1 MARYFFHLY
10 DVNSKNLVRDSEGA
24 VFSSLDEAKTEARG
38 LAQGIAGLAIDRS
51 TWQVLVIDE
60 NGQQVLKMPLAEVRV
75 STLRRWIDRAHRIAM
90 YQPRLRSSAF
100 TWLLTAAVLV
110 MIGQAIVSMLRVR
123 EPDSGSY
130 HLASVEAEASTLYVR
145 FVSRTSIADIETF
158 MEAYKVSL
166 VNGPLPGGWY
176 RFRIS
181 GLAASP
187 EELKSV
193 ARKMAQE
200 QIVSLAFVGR
210 SEDGRLAP

>member
-10 DVNSKNLVRDSEGA
+10 DADSKNLVRDSEGA
-24 VFSSLDEAKTEARG
+24 EFSSLAEAKTEAIG
-38 LAQGIAGLAIDRS
+38 WAQDIAGLAIDRS

-60 NGQQVLKMPLAEVRV
+60 NGQQVLRMPLAKVRV
-75 STLRRWIDRAHRIAM
+75 RRFRRWIDAVHRIAT
-90 YQPRLRSSAF
+90 YQPRLRSGAF
-100 TWLLTAAVLV
+100 TWLVMVAVLV
-110 MIGQAIVSMLRVR
+110 MIGEAIVLTLRVR
-123 EPDSGSY
+123 QPDSGSY
-130 HLASVEAEASTLYVR
+130 RLASVEAEASTLYVR
-145 FVSRTSIADIETF
+145 FVSQASIADIETF
-158 MEAYKVSL
+158 MEAYKASL

-187 EELKSV
+187 DELKSI

-200 QIVSLAFVGR
+200 HIVSLAFVGR